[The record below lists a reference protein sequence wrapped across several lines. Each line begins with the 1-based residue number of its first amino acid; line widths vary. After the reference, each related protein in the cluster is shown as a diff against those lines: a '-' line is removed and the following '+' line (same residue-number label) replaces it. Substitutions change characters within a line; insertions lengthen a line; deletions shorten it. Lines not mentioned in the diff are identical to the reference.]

1 MKKDV
6 KRDFK
11 IRQIEFLIQTPE
23 YIELLKEVSSDISAK
38 AKNAEN
44 EATIVS
50 IFELELFSLIKET
63 FGLKYYPEKEQG
75 VNTERHTSK
84 GRIDSK
90 IGALV
95 IEFKHTSKLKT
106 LQQKAKASD
115 QLIEYLKGLNQN
127 HNLDYLGIVTDGT
140 QCKIINIDH
149 GVINQSSFEVLSVKH
164 IDKIIK
170 NIVLL
175 EKVALTPENLVK
187 DFCDSETSLSKR
199 LTICLYETL
208 KHNSTDRSLMLFN
221 EWKELFRLAHD
232 DISKQKVIEERKES
246 LEEVIGNRLNNNEEE
261 YLTLFAIQTTY
272 AIIVKVIAFKVISK
286 IRFKKHLIDFNALS
300 EAGSEALRYQM
311 NSLEEG
317 AIFRTL
323 GIGNLL
329 EGNFFAWYCSSNQWN
344 NEIGELVQEVFKILT
359 HYEDKAIF
367 QSGENVQDLFRD
379 LFTKIMPDKV
389 RHSLGEFY
397 TPPWLADNLIRESIK
412 LNEQNKNWT
421 ALDPCA
427 GSGTFVTILIKYILV
442 ETGLLGLRG

>member
-6 KRDFK
+6 NRDFK
-11 IRQIEFLIQTPE
+11 IKQIELLIQTSE
-23 YIELLKEVSSDISAK
+23 YIELLKEVSSNISIE

-50 IFELELFSLIKET
+50 IFEIELFSLIKET
-63 FGLKYYPEKEQG
+63 FGLKYYPEKEKG

-106 LQQKAKASD
+106 PQQKAKASD

-170 NIVLL
+170 NVVLL

-232 DISKQKVIEERKES
+232 DISKQKAIEERKKS
-246 LEEVIGNRLNNNEEE
+246 LEEVIGNGLNSNEEQ
-261 YLTLFAIQTTY
+261 YLTYLLFKQ
-272 AIIVKVIAFKVISK
+272 
-286 IRFKKHLIDFNALS
+286 HM
-300 EAGSEALRYQM
+300 Q
-311 NSLEEG
+311 
-317 AIFRTL
+317 
-323 GIGNLL
+323 LL
-329 EGNFFAWYCSSNQWN
+329 
-344 NEIGELVQEVFKILT
+344 L
-359 HYEDKAIF
+359 
-367 QSGENVQDLFRD
+367 
-379 LFTKIMPDKV
+379 
-389 RHSLGEFY
+389 
-397 TPPWLADNLIRESIK
+397 K
-412 LNEQNKNWT
+412 L
-421 ALDPCA
+421 
-427 GSGTFVTILIKYILV
+427 
-442 ETGLLGLRG
+442 